1 MWILGIYRGKEKY
14 SKERIDLLNII
25 GFDWNDRFRRP
36 GTTDYVY
43 PASTTTAA
51 AAAAAATEIENK
63 KTTEGKKDTSMIA
76 V

>member
-14 SKERIDLLNII
+14 SKERIDLLNTI

-43 PASTTTAA
+43 PASTTLVVT
-51 AAAAAATEIENK
+51 TEIENK
-63 KTTEGKKDTSMIA
+63 KTTEGKEDTSMVA